1 MASYIQI
8 YNRRMSND
16 APFLA
21 RLEVAVAKFAAY
33 CKNTSTN
40 EAWWPDALANP
51 AAKVQAMAWE
61 VCFDP
66 TISEIEDTN
75 AITDAQIQAAVE
87 AVALRY

>member
-33 CKNTSTN
+33 CKH
-40 EAWWPDALANP
+40 LH
-51 AAKVQAMAWE
+51 Q
-61 VCFDP
+61 
-66 TISEIEDTN
+66 
-75 AITDAQIQAAVE
+75 
-87 AVALRY
+87 